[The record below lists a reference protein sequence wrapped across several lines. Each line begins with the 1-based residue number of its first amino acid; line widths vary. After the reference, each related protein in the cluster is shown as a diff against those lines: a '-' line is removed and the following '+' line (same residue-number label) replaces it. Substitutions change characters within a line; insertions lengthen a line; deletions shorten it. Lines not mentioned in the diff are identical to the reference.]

1 MMIHESRRRATDSQ
15 RRAVPPS
22 IVARNSSGPERSGT
36 NTLRQRLGNQGVQR
50 LMSEIVGHS
59 RGSAQTRSPAIQAKL
74 TVSQPAD
81 AHEQEADRVASV
93 VMRMPSN
100 EVVDKSADPSTA
112 SPAKAQRRCTECEE
126 EKHKAI
132 PQVQRK
138 EQAADR
144 PPLTSRAAAN
154 IQNLRGGGSA
164 LPAATRAFFEPRF
177 GLNFSNVRVHTGA
190 RAEEAAESISAK
202 AFTVGN
208 DIAFGSGQYSPASLE
223 GRNLLAH
230 ELTHTVQQGAST
242 VVSPIVQRQPKAP
255 TKAEKPKADEKD
267 KPAPAGALGPRQQ
280 VYVVRDKRL
289 RLGGTLVSDLKDFKR
304 KVMATKVGTD
314 WTLVLSIHGSEERL
328 GAQAGPNWEKNKILY
343 EASDIQNLFNDDKD
357 FVTWRDQYGP
367 TYLSLVSC
375 QVSASFEGTL
385 ISNLTRSGPGTKRQ
399 PKRGLGAGCKP
410 IATALRLKDAPKT
423 RAKFSQLSQ
432 DKQDAV
438 REKLRKLNDKWG
450 YYGAPPVADDQ
461 VVHFY
466 YDEEPKGEWVQVEVM
481 VGTGHTVRELK
492 KTGIPYWNRTTGDKA
507 AEFRKECD
515 QGVGTLKRDRTP
527 AVPDV
532 PE

>member
-1 MMIHESRRRATDSQ
+1 MMIHESKHWATESQ
-15 RRAVPPS
+15 RRALPSS
-22 IVARNSSGPERSGT
+22 IVARKSSGPQCSGT
-36 NTLRQRLGNQGVQR
+36 NTLKQRLGNRGVQR
-50 LMSEIVGHS
+50 LMTEIVGHS
-59 RGSAQTRSPAIQAKL
+59 KGSAQTRSLAIQVKL

-81 AHEQEADRVASV
+81 AHEQEADRVANA
-93 VMRMPSN
+93 VMRMPAN
-100 EVVDKSADPSTA
+100 EVVDKSAVPSTA
-112 SPAKAQRRCTECEE
+112 SPAREQRLCTECEE

-138 EQAADR
+138 EQAADT
-144 PPLTSRAAAN
+144 PPLTSPVAAN
-154 IQNLRGGGSA
+154 IQNLRGGGKT
-164 LPAATRAFFEPRF
+164 LPAGTRAFFEPRF
-177 GLNFSNVRVHTGA
+177 GVNFSNVRVHTGA

-202 AFTVGN
+202 AFTLGN
-208 DIAFGSGQYSPASLE
+208 DIAFGSGQYSPATHE

-242 VVSPIVQRQPKAP
+242 VDSPIVQRQPEAP
-255 TKAEKPKADEKD
+255 KKAEKPKADEKD
-267 KPAPAGALGPRQQ
+267 KPAPAEALGPRQQ
-280 VYVVRDKRL
+280 VYVVRDKGL

-304 KVMATKVGTD
+304 KVMATKIGTD

-328 GAQAGPNWEKNKILY
+328 GAQAPPNWQKNAIIY
-343 EASDIQNLFNDDKD
+343 EASDIENLFNGDKD

-367 TYLSLVSC
+367 TFLSLVSC

-385 ISNLTRSGPGTKRQ
+385 ISNLTRSDPGTKRQ

-410 IATALRLKDAPKT
+410 IATALTLKDAPKT
-423 RAKFSQLSQ
+423 RAKFNKLPQ
-432 DKQDAV
+432 DKQDAI
-438 REKLRKLNDKWG
+438 REKLRKLNDKLG
-450 YYGAPPVADDQ
+450 YYGAPPVSDDQ

-507 AEFRKECD
+507 AEFRKKCD
-515 QGVGTLKRDRTP
+515 QGVGTLKRDHTP